1 MSGDGQARLEVP
13 PDLDRRPG
21 IRTVPARGVTADVAM
36 CAEGQNVGGSR
47 RANAAGLVRQRWL
60 GSVRGDQ
67 FQAELA
73 NLARIDVGVLLFGLS
88 DQRSDRLHF
97 PTLDVGDDFRI
108 RRE

>member
-1 MSGDGQARLEVP
+1 MAGRDLGSLLTYIGAPVSGP
-13 PDLDRRPG
+13 CW
-21 IRTVPARGVTADVAM
+21 PAVSGVTADVAM
-36 CAEGQNVGGSR
+36 CAEGQNVGGSS

-73 NLARIDVGVLLFGLS
+73 NLARVDVGVLLFGLS

-97 PTLDVGDDFRI
+97 PALDVGDDFRI